1 MTDHTLHIDSIC
13 DLKVMTRHLVNY
25 LRHLRA
31 EVEPTAESADPLDLP
46 ADSSEVAVTGT
57 GSSMF
62 GFNHWTVQAYL
73 RAHEDGS
80 SITLRAVGDDTA
92 SRPRS
97 ARRFAPSLASSVKK
111 MESLALLLR
120 AMDSGTRRQ
129 MMYPA

>member
-13 DLKVMTRHLVNY
+13 DLKVMARHLVNY

-31 EVEPTAESADPLDLP
+31 EVRPTAESANELDLSE
-46 ADSSEVAVTGT
+46 DSSDVAVTGT

-73 RAHEDGS
+73 SAHDGGS
-80 SITLRAVGDDTA
+80 SITLRAVGDDA
-92 SRPRS
+92 GSRPLS
-97 ARRFAPSLASSVKK
+97 ARRSAPSLASSVTQ

-120 AMDSGTRRQ
+120 AMDSGARRQ
-129 MMYPA
+129 LMHPA

>member
-13 DLKVMTRHLVNY
+13 DLKVMARRLVNY

-31 EVEPTAESADPLDLP
+31 EVEPTAESPDPLDLP
-46 ADSSEVAVTGT
+46 QGSSEVAVTGT

-80 SITLRAVGDDTA
+80 SITLRALGEDEP
-92 SRPRS
+92 SRPHG
-97 ARRFAPSLASSVKK
+97 ARRSAPSLSRSVKK

-129 MMYPA
+129 MMHPA